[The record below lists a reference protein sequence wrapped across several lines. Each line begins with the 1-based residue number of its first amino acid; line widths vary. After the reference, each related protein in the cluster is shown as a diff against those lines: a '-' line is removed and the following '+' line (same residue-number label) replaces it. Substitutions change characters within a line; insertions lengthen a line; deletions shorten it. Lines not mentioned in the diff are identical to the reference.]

1 MYILQ
6 SKTNVCSIVV
16 HFMARVSFFYP
27 KFFEIIHAAFF
38 DRKSFSVQMTSF
50 RYALF
55 LDKFFELYYYIM
67 LCCLFDTY
75 SIRLNTADC
84 RQVMLTYPTTVSQLH
99 PKVQVLCRPADT
111 SLRARI
117 VRMLRRNTVQAHNY

>member
-99 PKVQVLCRPADT
+99 LESSSHLPTHRYIFASVNSANVEKKHR
-111 SLRARI
+111 SSS
-117 VRMLRRNTVQAHNY
+117 